1 MVTRIRVLVV
11 DDDADAR
18 ELFSL
23 VLSQAGFDVDDAA
36 DGFAALAKVSHVR
49 PDAVL
54 TDLRMPG
61 MDGIDLAQRIRRIHG
76 DVPVIIATGLE
87 TWDLCTSAEAYDH
100 LHGQAARFR
109 RPDLDDR
116 DGPRLP
122 AGRRAGR
129 RRGDLRRR
137 IPKSVRTAGA

>member
-1 MVTRIRVLVV
+1 MVTKSRVLVV

-23 VLSQAGFDVDDAA
+23 VLSQAGFDVDEAA

-76 DVPVIIATGLE
+76 DVPIIIATGLE
-87 TWDLCTSAEAYDH
+87 TWDLCTSAEAY
-100 LHGQAARFR
+100 GAVTCMIK
-109 RPDLDDR
+109 PLDFDDVIWTIEMAIACR
-116 DGPRLP
+116 QGWV
-122 AGRRAGR
+122 RAG
-129 RRGDLRRR
+129 
-137 IPKSVRTAGA
+137 GAAI

>member
-1 MVTRIRVLVV
+1 VKRSRVLVV

-61 MDGIDLAQRIRRIHG
+61 MDGVDLAQRIRRVHG
-76 DVPVIIATGLE
+76 DVPIIIATGLE
-87 TWDLCTSAEAYDH
+87 TWDLCTSAEAYGAVTCMIKPVDFDD
-100 LHGQAARFR
+100 LIWTIEMALAVRQGGARASAA
-109 RPDLDDR
+109 
-116 DGPRLP
+116 
-122 AGRRAGR
+122 A
-129 RRGDLRRR
+129 
-137 IPKSVRTAGA
+137 T

>member
-1 MVTRIRVLVV
+1 MKRSRVLVV

-61 MDGIDLAQRIRRIHG
+61 MDGVDLAQRIRRVHG
-76 DVPVIIATGLE
+76 DVPIIIATGLE
-87 TWDLCTSAEAYDH
+87 TWDLCTSAEAYGAVTCMIKPVDFDD
-100 LHGQAARFR
+100 LIWTIEMALAVRQGGARASAA
-109 RPDLDDR
+109 
-116 DGPRLP
+116 
-122 AGRRAGR
+122 A
-129 RRGDLRRR
+129 
-137 IPKSVRTAGA
+137 T

>member
-1 MVTRIRVLVV
+1 VV

-61 MDGIDLAQRIRRIHG
+61 MDGVDLAQRIRRVHG
-76 DVPVIIATGLE
+76 DVPIIIATGLE
-87 TWDLCTSAEAYDH
+87 TWDLCTSAEAYGAVTCMIKPVDFDD
-100 LHGQAARFR
+100 LIWTIEMALAVRQGGARASAA
-109 RPDLDDR
+109 
-116 DGPRLP
+116 
-122 AGRRAGR
+122 A
-129 RRGDLRRR
+129 
-137 IPKSVRTAGA
+137 T